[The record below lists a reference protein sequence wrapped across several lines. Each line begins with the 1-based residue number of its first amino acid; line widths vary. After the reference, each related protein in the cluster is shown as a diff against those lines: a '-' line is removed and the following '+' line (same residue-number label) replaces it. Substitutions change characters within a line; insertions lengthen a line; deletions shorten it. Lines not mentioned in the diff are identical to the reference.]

1 MEKILK
7 HDDHNLPQEIIDWG
21 FEQLQNFLE
30 TTEFAF
36 CAHTFTMP
44 NHLPDVENA
53 LYGPLSGD
61 APVADSEVT
70 LAKRGDRPW
79 ADRMIA
85 KPPRPSRQ
93 LTVIGTIIDGALT
106 AFTMH
111 GGPLADRNPADPTN
125 PNPEQSKKF
134 WSQHALAGA

>member
-1 MEKILK
+1 
-7 HDDHNLPQEIIDWG
+7 
-21 FEQLQNFLE
+21 
-30 TTEFAF
+30 
-36 CAHTFTMP
+36 MP